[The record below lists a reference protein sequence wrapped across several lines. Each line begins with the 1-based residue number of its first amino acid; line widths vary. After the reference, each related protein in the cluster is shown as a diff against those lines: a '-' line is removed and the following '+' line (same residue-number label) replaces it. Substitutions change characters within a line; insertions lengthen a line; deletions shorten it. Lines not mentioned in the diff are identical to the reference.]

1 MQRGCLLPTLCLSAV
16 VWFVLSA
23 CGCEGV
29 EREVGREGGE
39 RERFFGCLTFGG
51 FGLSCG
57 AVLHER
63 GCVLL
68 GVRFSSAT
76 RFHGVAFED
85 CVCSID

>member
-1 MQRGCLLPTLCLSAV
+1 MRG
-16 VWFVLSA
+16 WK
-23 CGCEGV
+23 
-29 EREVGREGGE
+29 GRWGGGRE

-51 FGLSCG
+51 FGHPSLAFVELSPLSCG

-68 GVRFSSAT
+68 GVRLSSAT

-85 CVCSID
+85 CVLQ